1 MNTHD
6 IEQMRAEDRRYG
18 EKQAR
23 RREEKQRRSNNQV
36 NYTRFSTKELAS
48 MQDDD
53 DFDMDY

>member
-36 NYTRFSTKELAS
+36 NYTRFSAKELAS